1 MMPKVVVITGS
12 PNAGSRLN
20 GISGYVEKALIA
32 RGWQV
37 DVLPVVSLPAED
49 LILTRW
55 DSPAI
60 VNANRLVEEADA
72 VVIASPVY
80 KASYSGVLKTYL
92 DLLPQKGLE
101 GKTVLPL
108 FIGGTLSHL
117 LAIDYALKPVL
128 SALYARH
135 ISQGVYAVD
144 SQVQRTEEG
153 QFLLDEDLTKR
164 LDSAIGQFSEATLL
178 FTGQAA
184 PFLPS

>member
-1 MMPKVVVITGS
+1 MPKVVIVTGS

-20 GISGYVEKALIA
+20 GISGYVEKSLQS
-32 RGWQV
+32 RGWHV

-60 VNANRLVEEADA
+60 TKANLLVEEADA
-72 VVIASPVY
+72 VIIASPVY

-101 GKTVLPL
+101 GKIVLPL
-108 FIGGTLSHL
+108 FIGGTISHL

-144 SQVQRTEEG
+144 SQVQRTEQS
-153 QFLLDEDLTKR
+153 QFVLDEDLTKR
-164 LDSAIGQFSEATLL
+164 LDAAIGQFAEATLL
-178 FTGQAA
+178 FTGQAE
-184 PFLPS
+184 PLLS